1 MKAVIVSDSHGRFG
15 GIQDIIEREA
25 PFDVFLHAGDIQGGA
40 GRIEEWAGCP
50 VYVVKGNC
58 DWSGD
63 FPQEVMVPFGSHR
76 IFLTHGHW
84 HAVKVEKETIARTA
98 KNLGADIAVHGHSHI
113 PSADERY
120 GVIVLCPGSVSE
132 PRQPNR
138 RPTYIVLETAPGGR
152 VTWEIKYAE

>member
-1 MKAVIVSDSHGRFG
+1 VKAVIVSDSHGRFG

-25 PFDVFLHAGDIQGGA
+25 PFDVFLHAGDIQGGV

-63 FPQEVMVPFGSHR
+63 FPQEIMVPFGSHR
-76 IFLTHGHW
+76 IFLTHGHR
-84 HAVKVEKETIARTA
+84 HAVKIEKETIARVA

-120 GVIVLCPGSVSE
+120 GVIILCPGSVSE
-132 PRQPNR
+132 PRQQNR
-138 RPTYIVLETAPGGR
+138 RPTYIVLETAPGGK
-152 VTWEIKYAE
+152 VTLEIKYSD

>member
-1 MKAVIVSDSHGRFG
+1 VKAVIVSDSHGRFG

-63 FPQEVMVPFGSHR
+63 FPQETVVPFGSHT
-76 IFLTHGHW
+76 IFLTHGHR
-84 HAVKVEKETIARTA
+84 HAVKIEKETLARAA
-98 KNLGADIAVHGHSHI
+98 KEAGADIAVHGHSHI
-113 PSADERY
+113 PAADERY
-120 GVIVLCPGSVSE
+120 GVIILCPGSVTE

-138 RPTYIVLETAPGGR
+138 RPTYIVLESGAGSGLK
-152 VTWEIKYAE
+152 WEIKYLE

>member
-15 GIQDIIEREA
+15 GIQEIIEREA
-25 PFDVFLHAGDIQGGA
+25 PFDVFLHAGDIQGGI

-50 VYVVKGNC
+50 VYAVKGNC

-63 FPQEVMVPFGSHR
+63 FPNEVMVPFGSHR
-76 IFLTHGHW
+76 IFLTHGHR
-84 HAVKVEKETIARTA
+84 HAVKVEKETIARAA

-120 GVIVLCPGSVSE
+120 GVIILCPGSVSE

-138 RPTYIVLETAPGGR
+138 RPTYIVLETASGGK

>member
-50 VYVVKGNC
+50 VYAVKGNC

-76 IFLTHGHW
+76 IFLTHGHR

-113 PSADERY
+113 PAADERY
-120 GVIVLCPGSVSE
+120 GVIILCPGSVSE

-138 RPTYIVLETAPGGR
+138 RPTYIVLETAPGGK
-152 VTWEIKYAE
+152 VAWEIKYAE

>member
-15 GIQDIIEREA
+15 GIQEIIEREA
-25 PFDVFLHAGDIQGGA
+25 PFDVFLHAWDIQGGA

-63 FPQEVMVPFGSHR
+63 FPQEVIVPFGSHR
-76 IFLTHGHW
+76 IFLTHGHR
-84 HAVKVEKETIARTA
+84 HAVKVEKEILARA
-98 KNLGADIAVHGHSHI
+98 AAGAGADIAVHGHSHI
-113 PSADERY
+113 PAADERY
-120 GVIVLCPGSVSE
+120 GVILLCPGSVTE

-138 RPTYIVLETAPGGR
+138 RPTYIVLETEGGKGLK
-152 VTWEIKYAE
+152 WDIKYLE

>member
-15 GIQDIIEREA
+15 GIQEIIEREA
-25 PFDVFLHAGDIQGGA
+25 PFDMFLHGGDIQGGS

-63 FPQEVMVPFGSHR
+63 FPQERIVPFGSHK
-76 IFLTHGHW
+76 IFLTHGHR
-84 HAVKVEKETIARTA
+84 HAVKIEKETIARTA
-98 KNLGADIAVHGHSHI
+98 KELGADIAVHGHTHI

-120 GVIVLCPGSVSE
+120 GVIILCPGSVSE
-132 PRQPNR
+132 PRQTNR
-138 RPTYIVLETAPGGR
+138 RPTYIVLETVPGGR
-152 VTWEIKYAE
+152 VKWDIKYVE

>member
-15 GIQDIIEREA
+15 GIQDVIEREA
-25 PFDVFLHAGDIQGGA
+25 PFDVFLHGGDIQGGS

-63 FPQEVMVPFGSHR
+63 YPGEIMVPFGSHR
-76 IFLTHGHW
+76 IFLTHGHRYG
-84 HAVKVEKETIARTA
+84 VKTDHRTLAMAAKER
-98 KNLGADIAVHGHSHI
+98 GADVAIHGHSHI
-113 PSADERY
+113 PAVNEAY
-120 GVIVLCPGSVSE
+120 GVIVLCPGSISE

-138 RPTYIVLETAPGGR
+138 RPTYLVLESVPGKGLS
-152 VTWEIKYAE
+152 WEIKYPE